1 MSERKSLIDHALQ
14 GTKPAYEAGEVV
26 KPTLS
31 FPALRHLQSFRQKF
45 PIASSNSIA
54 KECPCS
60 SFANFKKLA
69 CLISVMACFISCG
82 PHDSNEYFVFIAA
95 NLQVPYWQAAGAG
108 FKKAG
113 NDFKVRT
120 DFIGPNSYDL
130 KAERDALDQAVQQK
144 ATGILVG
151 VADQATM
158 KDSIDKAIAA
168 GIPVITM
175 DSDAPASKRLFFIG
189 TNNYQVGMTGGMRLA
204 QELKGKGNVVVFTMP
219 DQHNL
224 QDRLHGYRDA
234 LERTPNIKITR
245 VVDIQGDPRIAF
257 DTTTQIIGKEKDQV
271 DAFVCLE
278 AQSGKE
284 VAGVLGSYHVTGK
297 VVMAMDTDPETLQLI
312 QSGQIAATI
321 AQKPYTMA
329 FVGMQ
334 MLDNLY
340 HHKPASLDTDW
351 SKDSFAPIPTFV
363 DTGSALID
371 KSNVDSF
378 LQAKQ
383 SATGSGK

>member
-1 MSERKSLIDHALQ
+1 MPRLRQLLSLLSVALFV
-14 GTKPAYEAGEVV
+14 TS
-26 KPTLS
+26 L
-31 FPALRHLQSFRQKF
+31 L
-45 PIASSNSIA
+45 
-54 KECPCS
+54 
-60 SFANFKKLA
+60 
-69 CLISVMACFISCG
+69 SCG
-82 PHDSNEYFVFIAA
+82 AHDSNEYYVFVAA

-108 FKKAG
+108 FTKAAG
-113 NDFKVRT
+113 LFKVRA
-120 DFIGPNSYDL
+120 DFVGPNSYDP

-144 ATGILVG
+144 ATGILLG
-151 VADQATM
+151 VTDPVLLQ
-158 KDSIDKAIAA
+158 DSIDKAIAA

-189 TNNYQVGMTGGMRLA
+189 TNNYAAGVSGGVRLA

-219 DQHNL
+219 DQRNM
-224 QDRLHGYRDA
+224 QDRLRGYRDT
-234 LERTPNIKITR
+234 LEHAGIKITR

-257 DTTTQIIGKEKDQV
+257 DTTTQILGKEKDQV
-271 DAFVCLE
+271 DAFACLE

-284 VAGVLGSYHVTGK
+284 VAGVLNSYKITDK
-297 VVMAMDTDPETLQLI
+297 VVMAMDTDPETLDWI
-312 QSGQIAATI
+312 KKGGIAATI

-340 HHKPASLDTDW
+340 HQKPPSLETDW
-351 SKDSFAPIPTFV
+351 SKDSFAPIPSFV

-371 KSNVDSF
+371 KNNVDSF

-383 SATGSGK
+383 SATGGQK